1 MAENVNT
8 TFGGFDALVGN
19 FLSADSEGKRIDQD
33 NEHIV
38 DPEDIKKE
46 MEALDTPEKDNKSDK
61 SNPADKKKPTKE
73 VEETKDTEEEVEDDD
88 TEEGTSS
95 TNPDGDEEDIEEVEL
110 VTAFA
115 DLFAEELGWEF
126 GENEKPKSAKDI
138 VNYMQ
143 NIIDENSTP
152 KYASDEIKE
161 LDDFVKDG
169 GNLRDFYSK
178 VYTPEINLDKINLE
192 KVPDQKAVISANL
205 KHKGYSDSRIEKLI
219 ARYEENEELEDEAKD
234 SFEEEKEYKE
244 KTKKELL
251 EQTKKQAA
259 ESTKEQL
266 KFVKNVEDIIS
277 TSSTIRGI
285 DISEKDKKSL
295 IEYIFK
301 PESDGSTK
309 YQKDYSSN
317 LKNLVES
324 AYFTMKK
331 DTLVKQIEKK
341 ASTNAIKDLKFKLKT
356 KGKTTKNSVSEENY
370 DTKVAKLWELASEQ
384 LTTFN

>member
-143 NIIDENSTP
+143 NIIDENSIP